1 MTLQLVSL
9 RLAGM
14 CQEDPLSPQFFFFLA
29 KPLSPLLF
37 VIVMEALSRM
47 ITRAVSEGYLSGFSI
62 DSF

>member
-1 MTLQLVSL
+1 
-9 RLAGM
+9 M
-14 CQEDPLSPQFFFFLA
+14 CQEDPLSPQVFFFLA